1 MKIIVASDI
10 HGSAYWC
17 EKLLN
22 AYSKENAGKLLL
34 LGGYTVSRPA
44 QSVTGRLLA

>member
-17 EKLLN
+17 EKLIN
-22 AYSKENAGKLLL
+22 AYSNENDGKLLL
-34 LGGYTVSRPA
+34 LGDI
-44 QSVTGRLLA
+44 L

>member
-17 EKLLN
+17 EELLN

-34 LGGYTVSRPA
+34 LGDILYQDRK
-44 QSVTGRLLA
+44 SVV